1 MIIGLSILIVLV
13 SLAFVTVCIVE
24 RRKNKRLQNS
34 YNPNATAYKGQNVYM
49 GTPPT
54 NGTAGPSYYPPN
66 DYPINPN
73 TCKLD
78 YKTKMNNPNI
88 INKLYVHLFL
98 SV

>member
-1 MIIGLSILIVLV
+1 MGDYWFEHTYRVGRTSFRD
-13 SLAFVTVCIVE
+13 SIVE

-66 DYPINPN
+66 DYPTNPN

-78 YKTKMNNPNI
+78 
-88 INKLYVHLFL
+88 
-98 SV
+98 